1 VHKVLVIRL
10 VFLEIVQFI
19 AQSSNNFQF
28 VPPPIMSTPPFNV
41 LTATAS
47 ELQDRLRAGT
57 LTSVEIITTYLTQIE
72 KHNHAGAKLNAMIS
86 VAPRES
92 VLEAAEKLDLERVAG
107 KLRGPLHGLP
117 IIVKVGLQMS
127 HGSAIDGI

>member
-1 VHKVLVIRL
+1 MYKVLVVRL
-10 VFLEIVQFI
+10 VFLDIVQFI
-19 AQSSNNFQF
+19 AESSNNLQLI
-28 VPPPIMSTPPFNV
+28 PEPIMSTPPFNV
-41 LTATAS
+41 LTTTAS

-72 KHNHAGAKLNAMIS
+72 KHNHVGAKLNAMIS
-86 VAPRES
+86 VGPRES
-92 VLEAAEKLDLERVAG
+92 VLEAAEKLDRERGAG

-127 HGSAIDGI
+127 YGSAIDGI